1 LEQIMM
7 FARIFVTLASR
18 VERRMERG
26 RRSRDE
32 NYLAQA
38 TDCADLE
45 RRQRLLTR
53 PRAYVPF
60 YG

>member
-1 LEQIMM
+1 MM
-7 FARIFVTLASR
+7 FARIFASLASR
-18 VERRMERG
+18 LEQRIERG

-38 TDCADLE
+38 TDAADLE
-45 RRQRLLTR
+45 RRQRVLAR
-53 PRAYVPF
+53 PRAYIPF